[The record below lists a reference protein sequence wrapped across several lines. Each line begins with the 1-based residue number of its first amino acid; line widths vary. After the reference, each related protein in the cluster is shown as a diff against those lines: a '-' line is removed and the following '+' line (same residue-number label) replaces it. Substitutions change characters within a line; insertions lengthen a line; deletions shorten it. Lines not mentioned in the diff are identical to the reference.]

1 MQDPLHP
8 GDYPE
13 TVEIVSKKRSKG
25 NPGSLCDTAVGRL
38 KVCMVESV
46 VYDKSTGKTTS
57 ETRFFISSL
66 PVDPKRA
73 LEAIRAHWGVEAMH

>member
-1 MQDPLHP
+1 M
-8 GDYPE
+8 YWSFE
-13 TVEIVSKKRSKG
+13 F
-25 NPGSLCDTAVGRL
+25 CTAADRL

-46 VYDKSTGKTTS
+46 VYDKSTGKTTG

-73 LEAIRAHWGVEAMH
+73 LDARALTKEADALENSAWNTS